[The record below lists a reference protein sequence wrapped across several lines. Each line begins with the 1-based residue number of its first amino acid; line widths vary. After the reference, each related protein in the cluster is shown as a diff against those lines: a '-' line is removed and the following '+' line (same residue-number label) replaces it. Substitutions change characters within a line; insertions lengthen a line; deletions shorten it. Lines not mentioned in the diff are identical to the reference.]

1 MQQDSALPCT
11 ELKVMDGTVNSS
23 AVSKHKDLRERD
35 RGRHLETW
43 GCELELLL
51 RQRLTLRG

>member
-1 MQQDSALPCT
+1 
-11 ELKVMDGTVNSS
+11 MDGTVNSS